1 MKTKNSQKESL
12 VFYGGCGGNR
22 TLDRWLKRPLLY
34 RLSYAPKKEKN
45 EQKQKRL
52 EKEKTRSDCNK

>member
-34 RLSYAPKKEKN
+34 RLSYAPIENEKITKKKAFLYIQN
-45 EQKQKRL
+45 AL
-52 EKEKTRSDCNK
+52 